1 MGDND
6 IPTDEA
12 IAPTT
17 SVDAHRIGLIGDD
30 HNAAE
35 DGSTLPD
42 EVLQAFADVDLII
55 HLGHMGQRTQLGRGV
70 LDRLGA
76 VAPVLAVRDYSADES
91 GEMFV
96 TPADEERVAGL
107 TRVIEADGTRIG
119 AVHSLSQ
126 PPGPAITTPP
136 GGLPELSRVDVAQVL
151 GEKFGGPVDVVAF
164 GSSHRPAVAFAE
176 GVLFVNP
183 GSPTYGKGPGR
194 IPGQTPLGTVGI
206 LDLDGKAAT
215 FEIVELACL
224 RDAAAKEHAP
234 A

>member
-17 SVDAHRIGLIGDD
+17 SVDAHRIGFIGDD
-30 HNAAE
+30 HNATD

-42 EVLQAFADVDLII
+42 EVLEAFADVDLII
-55 HLGHMGQRTQLGRGV
+55 HLGHMGQRAQLARGV

-76 VAPVLAVRDYSADES
+76 VAPVLAVRDYSANEE

-96 TPADEERVAGL
+96 TPADGERVAGL
-107 TRVIEADGTRIG
+107 TRVVEAGGNRIG
-119 AVHSLSQ
+119 VVHSLSQ
-126 PPGPAITTPP
+126 PPGPAINTPP
-136 GGLPELSRVDVAQVL
+136 GGLPELSGVDVAKAL
-151 GEKFGGPVDVVAF
+151 REKFGGPVDLVAF
-164 GSSHRPAVAFAE
+164 GSSHRSAVASAD

-183 GSPTYGKGPGR
+183 GSPTFPKGPGR
-194 IPGQTPLGTVGI
+194 VPGETPLGTVGV
-206 LDLDGKAAT
+206 LDLDGKTAT
-215 FEIVELACL
+215 FELIELSCL
-224 RDAAAKEHAP
+224 RDVAAKENAP

>member
-1 MGDND
+1 VGNND
-6 IPTDEA
+6 IPTAEA
-12 IAPTT
+12 IAPPTKV
-17 SVDAHRIGLIGDD
+17 SARRIGVIGDD
-30 HNAAE
+30 HNAAD
-35 DGSTLPD
+35 DGSTLPG
-42 EVLQAFADVDLII
+42 EVLDAFEGVDLIV
-55 HLGHMGQRTQLGRGV
+55 HLGHMGVRTQLARGV

-76 VAPVLAVRDYSADES
+76 VAPVLAVRDYSANES

-96 TPADEERVAGL
+96 TPADGERVAGL
-107 TRVIEADGTRIG
+107 TRVIETDGTRIG

-136 GGLPELSRVDVAQVL
+136 GGLPELSGVDVAQVL

-164 GSSHRPAVAFAE
+164 GSSHRPAVAFAQ

-215 FEIVELACL
+215 FEIIELACL